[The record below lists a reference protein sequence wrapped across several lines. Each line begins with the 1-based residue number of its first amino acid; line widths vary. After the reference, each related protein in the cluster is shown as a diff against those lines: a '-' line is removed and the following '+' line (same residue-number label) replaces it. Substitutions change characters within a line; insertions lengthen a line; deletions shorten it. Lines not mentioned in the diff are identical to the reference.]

1 MTTAND
7 ARADTE
13 LWLIRHGESAG
24 NAGGIFQGQH
34 EYPLSPRGREQ
45 AAAVAKRLA
54 ATSFAALYC
63 SDLDRAE
70 DTAAAIAGAVR
81 LKPVVEP
88 RLREID
94 TGTWSGL
101 TAPQIQARFPDEW
114 ASWMAKRDPAHRR
127 GGGESYVD
135 VEARML
141 AVIGEIAER
150 HVGGRVLIVA
160 HGGCLGAYVAHLMEI
175 PLSALWRCA
184 LVNTAVTRVL
194 PFAPPP
200 PGMATHTGRLVT
212 YNDTTHLTLALT
224 EHAT

>member
-1 MTTAND
+1 MTTATD
-7 ARADTE
+7 ARTRTE

-24 NAGGIFQGQH
+24 NSGGIFQGQH
-34 EYPLSPRGREQ
+34 EYPLSPRGRDQ
-45 AAAVAKRLA
+45 ATAVAKRLA
-54 ATSFAALYC
+54 ATRFVALYC
-63 SDLDRAE
+63 SDLDRAA
-70 DTAAAIAGAVR
+70 DTAAIIAPAVG
-81 LKPVVEP
+81 LDPVSEP

-101 TAPQIQARFPDEW
+101 TAPQIQTRFPDEW
-114 ASWMAKRDPAHRR
+114 TAWMAKRDPAHRR
-127 GGGESYVD
+127 GGGESYHD

-141 AVIGEIAER
+141 AVMGEIAER

-200 PGMATHTGRLVT
+200 PGMATHTGCLVT
-212 YNDTTHLTLALT
+212 YNDTTHLTTAMT